1 MRGNTHAETI
11 PRTCPVCGRPNLK
24 NLSTHLLKVHGLVS
38 RERQHFLKH
47 AQVSSWHPS
56 PYPEKP
62 RTTGEKSS
70 PNSEHS
76 PSAKK
81 PRVVRAMTTK
91 HYPEFNFRHKFSLLV
106 VGPSESGKTYFVQQ
120 ILENNRIAYEEKRS
134 IRILCCYNQWQD
146 LYDDLKKPLGK
157 ASGLRE
163 VCQSWPTI

>member
-1 MRGNTHAETI
+1 MPRRF

-24 NLSTHLLKVHGLVS
+24 NLSTHFLKVHGLVP

-91 HYPEFNFRHKFSLLV
+91 PYPEFNFRHKFSLLV
-106 VGPSESGKTYFVQQ
+106 VDLRKRENVFCPTNSGKQSYRV
-120 ILENNRIAYEEKRS
+120 RGEKKYSHSLVLQSMARS
-134 IRILCCYNQWQD
+134 L
-146 LYDDLKKPLGK
+146 
-157 ASGLRE
+157 
-163 VCQSWPTI
+163 